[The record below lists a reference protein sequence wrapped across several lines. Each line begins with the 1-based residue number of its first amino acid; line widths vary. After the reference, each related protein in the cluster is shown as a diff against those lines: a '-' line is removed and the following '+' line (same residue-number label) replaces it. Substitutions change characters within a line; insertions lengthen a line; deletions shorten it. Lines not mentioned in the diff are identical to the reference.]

1 MEQMEQMEQGMA
13 EIFYDAGCLFLALP
27 NNGVPVS
34 PYWNRFMDIGHRC
47 ADLRTD
53 ENGNYAFFDEDDLL
67 MGVQMEDPIDKHG
80 SPKESVLHWLRQ
92 VMEEHQVVMF
102 IETMQSMQQ
111 QHSKEGPEDEG
122 EIFSLQI
129 GPKGL
134 PGAE

>member
-13 EIFYDAGCLFLALP
+13 EIFYDAGCLFLARP
-27 NNGVPVS
+27 NNRVPVS
-34 PYWNRFMDIGHRC
+34 PYWNRFMDIGNRC

-129 GPKGL
+129 GPEEL